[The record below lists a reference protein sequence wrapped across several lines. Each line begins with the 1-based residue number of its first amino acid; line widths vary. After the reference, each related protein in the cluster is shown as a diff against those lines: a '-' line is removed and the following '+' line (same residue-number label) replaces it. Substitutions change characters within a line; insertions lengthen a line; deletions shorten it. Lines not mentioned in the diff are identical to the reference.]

1 MSGAD
6 PAVHR
11 ISGFVDLQINGGFG
25 HDFTS
30 RPDSIWEVASR
41 LPEHGVTAFLPTVVS
56 SAPETT
62 LAALRM
68 VASGPPVGWVGARP
82 FGLHLE
88 GPFLAPDRRGTHRRE
103 RLMAPDMELVE
114 RWIEAGPPRMVTL
127 APELP
132 RADEVMMHLRA
143 AGVVVALGHS
153 ACTADMADQAL
164 SSGATHVTHLFN
176 AMSGLDHRSPGLAAA
191 ALTHPTSTAGLI
203 ADGVH
208 VHPAMLRLAHQ
219 TLGSD
224 RIALVTDAI
233 AALGMGDG
241 AYELGDIP
249 VTVVGPEVRNEAGD
263 LAGSAASMPHMVR
276 SMRTATNAS
285 VAEILAM
292 ASTTPA
298 RIVGFT
304 PAAGDEVLLDED
316 FNVIST
322 TIGHTVVYR
331 SDD

>member
-1 MSGAD
+1 MPAD
-6 PAVHR
+6 SAAHR
-11 ISGFVDLQINGGFG
+11 IRGFVDLQINGGFG
-25 HDFTS
+25 HDFTA
-30 RPDSIWEVASR
+30 RPESIWQVASR
-41 LPEHGVTAFLPTVVS
+41 LPEHGVTAFLPTIVS

-62 LAALRM
+62 LAALR
-68 VASGPPVGWVGARP
+68 VIALGPPDGWVGARP
-82 FGLHLE
+82 VGLHLE
-88 GPFLAPDRRGTHRRE
+88 GPFLASERRGTHPWE
-103 RLMAPDMELVE
+103 RLMAPDMDLVE
-114 RWIEAGPPRMVTL
+114 RWIETGPPRMVTI

-132 RADEVMMHLRA
+132 GADEAMVRLRA
-143 AGVVVALGHS
+143 AGVLVALGHS
-153 ACTADMADQAL
+153 ACTAEVADRAF

-208 VHPAMLRLAHQ
+208 VHPAMLRLAYR
-219 TLGSD
+219 TLGGE

-233 AALGMGDG
+233 AALGMEDG
-241 AYELGDIP
+241 TYELGDTPI
-249 VTVVGPEVRNEAGD
+249 TVVGPEVRNEAGA

-276 SMRTATNAS
+276 TMRAATNAP

-316 FNVIST
+316 FNVLST

-331 SDD
+331 RDA